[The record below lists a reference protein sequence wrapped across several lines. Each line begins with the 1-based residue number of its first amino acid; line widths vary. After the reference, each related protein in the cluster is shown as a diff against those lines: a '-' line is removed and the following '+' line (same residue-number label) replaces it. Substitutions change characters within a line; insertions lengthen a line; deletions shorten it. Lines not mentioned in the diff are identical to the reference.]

1 MQEPG
6 LETLLSRVAR
16 AFEKAG
22 VEYAVVGSVA
32 SSFHGEP
39 RMTRDI
45 DVVARLSR
53 ADVPRLAAEFP
64 EEDFYFD
71 REMVLESLRTRQPF
85 NIIDLHTMWKA
96 DIILPRDAYTSEQL
110 ARRQRVELAGV
121 AIYVTTAEDT
131 IVAKRRWSKLAESE
145 RQLRDSAGIVRV
157 RGATLDRDL
166 IAALV
171 GRFVGSHL
179 LPAAASHAQPSRRRV
194 GTPPMPV

>member
-1 MQEPG
+1 MEEPG

-16 AFEKAG
+16 AFEETG

-39 RMTRDI
+39 RMTRDLV
-45 DVVARLSR
+45 VVARIQR
-53 ADVPRLAAEFP
+53 GDVAALALAFP
-64 EEDFYFD
+64 EEEFYFD
-71 REMVLESLRTRQPF
+71 RDMVLESLKTRQPF
-85 NIIDLHTMWKA
+85 NIIDLQTMWKA

-121 AIYVTTAEDT
+121 AICVTTAEDT
-131 IVAKRRWSKLAESE
+131 IVAKLRWSKLAESE

-171 GRFVGSHL
+171 GRFGLEAEWARVLELVG
-179 LPAAASHAQPSRRRV
+179 P
-194 GTPPMPV
+194 

>member
-1 MQEPG
+1 MAEQVGETG
-6 LETLLSRVAR
+6 LEGLLSRIAG
-16 AFEKAG
+16 AFERAG

-71 REMVLESLRTRQPF
+71 RDMVLESLKSRQPF

-96 DIILPRDAYTSEQL
+96 DVILPRDAYASEQL
-110 ARRQRVELAGV
+110 ARRQRVEIAGV
-121 AIYVTTAEDT
+121 PVFVATAEDT
-131 IVAKRRWSKLAESE
+131 IVAKLRWSKLAESE
-145 RQLRDSAGIVRV
+145 RQLRDAAGVV
-157 RGATLDRDL
+157 
-166 IAALV
+166 
-171 GRFVGSHL
+171 
-179 LPAAASHAQPSRRRV
+179 
-194 GTPPMPV
+194 